1 PAAAAPAPAATMP
14 NAAAAPT
21 AGAARGRV
29 RTPTGPALRALLQD
43 GLTGLSTLET
53 TPLSQ
58 PAELPDADVVP
69 IESLLYRGRSALA
82 RAAELREEI
91 RNQGDAPPRDIVQ
104 ELFDLIDLALVE

>member
-1 PAAAAPAPAATMP
+1 MP
-14 NAAAAPT
+14 NAAAPT
-21 AGAARGRV
+21 AGGARGRV

-91 RNQGDAPPRDIVQ
+91 RNQGDAPSRDIVQ